1 MPSQPNNSSIKFQI
15 RNQRDDIFELLASE
29 GHDVADYEEFKF
41 DNYLMECVFWEKFH
55 KRVCQ
60 WDKIMFCQ
68 VDGVHFVDMETHA
81 GDLIAI
87 WDDLMGDGIHGKGEY
102 RYSITVSAPRGWEN
116 GERVA
121 NCVIKERDE

>member
-1 MPSQPNNSSIKFQI
+1 MPSQSNNSSIKFQI
-15 RNQRDDIFELLASE
+15 VPDDIFELLASE

-41 DNYLMECVFWEKFH
+41 DTEAIERCFWEKFH

-87 WDDLMGDGIHGKGEY
+87 WDDLMGDGIHKGEY
-102 RYSITVSAPRGWEN
+102 RYSITVGGDGGGASAG
-116 GERVA
+116 A
-121 NCVIKERDE
+121 DCVIKERDE